1 MREAKL
7 KEWCKPVL
15 LGLGLPFLLL
25 SCEKESPKSDTP
37 KPAESSVEKPS
48 ALDPDLAQA
57 MAAASAVAPGKAGA
71 AVAGGP
77 PPTGIFA
84 PGAADREIKKGDPPK
99 VTLGDEGKAPRITL
113 TPAQPKPGSKQSGT
127 ISVVQQ
133 QADGG
138 GVPIEFAVTFEAQ
151 KPKGDVTP
159 TTPIPVTVKVTGA
172 RISMAGA
179 PKDLEATVAKLKGS
193 KVDYEVAADGAGSNY
208 RFEVSKAAPADLA
221 DTVRSLSDVI
231 AVVTVP
237 FPDKPVGKDA
247 FWMATS
253 REGVLGLD
261 LVTYR
266 LIKVQSIDG
275 QKVTLNV
282 NTKRYSATSNFDLP
296 GLQPGAPR
304 SLAEFQALAEGT
316 VELVAGKG
324 FPVGGSQNSALGA
337 QLQDPANPRARGM
350 LEIRTQ
356 ADLKF

>member
-1 MREAKL
+1 M

-15 LGLGLPFLLL
+15 LGLPFLLL
-25 SCEKESPKSDTP
+25 SCEKESPRSDAP
-37 KPAESSVEKPS
+37 KPAESSVEKTT
-48 ALDPDLAQA
+48 AIDPDLAQA
-57 MAAASAVAPGKAGA
+57 MAAASAAAPGRVA
-71 AVAGGP
+71 AAAQGGP
-77 PPTGIFA
+77 PPNGIFA
-84 PGAADREIKKGDPPK
+84 PGGADREVKKGDPPK
-99 VTLGDEGKAPRITL
+99 VTLGDEGKEPRITL

-133 QADGG
+133 QADGS

-151 KPKGDVTP
+151 KPKADAPANAPV
-159 TTPIPVTVKVTGA
+159 PVTLKVTGA

-179 PKDLEATVAKLKGS
+179 PKDLEAAVAKLKGS
-193 KVDYEVAADGAGSNY
+193 KVDYEVAPDGAGSNY
-208 RFEVSKAAPADLA
+208 RFEVAKAAPADLA
-221 DTVRSLSDVI
+221 DTVRSLSDVV

-237 FPDKPVGKDA
+237 FPDKPVGKEA

-266 LIKVQSIDG
+266 LIKVEQIDG

-282 NTKRYSATSNFDLP
+282 NTKRYSATSTFDLP
-296 GLQPGAPR
+296 GLQAGAPR

-316 VELVAGKG
+316 VEFVAGKG
-324 FPVGGSQNSALGA
+324 FPSGGTQNSALGA

-350 LEIRTQ
+350 LEIRTR